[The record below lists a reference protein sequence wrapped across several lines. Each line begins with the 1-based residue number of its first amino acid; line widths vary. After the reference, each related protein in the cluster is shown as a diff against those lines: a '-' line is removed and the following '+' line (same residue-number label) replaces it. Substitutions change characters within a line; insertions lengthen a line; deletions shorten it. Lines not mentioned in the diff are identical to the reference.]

1 MVLYIHRSTM
11 LPKHLQ
17 LYGVKKKWKRK
28 ELIRLVQEWNITML
42 SGEVLKSF
50 LERDPKVFDK
60 NSTSGQDK
68 KDITGPDTE
77 LIYV

>member
-1 MVLYIHRSTM
+1 MKYNNAVWRSA
-11 LPKHLQ
+11 K
-17 LYGVKKKWKRK
+17 
-28 ELIRLVQEWNITML
+28 
-42 SGEVLKSF
+42 
-50 LERDPKVFDK
+50 DPKVFDK